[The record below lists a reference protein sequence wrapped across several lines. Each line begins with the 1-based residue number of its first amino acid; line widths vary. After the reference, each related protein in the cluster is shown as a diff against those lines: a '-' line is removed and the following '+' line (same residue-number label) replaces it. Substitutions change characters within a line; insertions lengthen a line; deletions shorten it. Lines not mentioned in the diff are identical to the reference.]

1 MKWSKKQQAKWD
13 RRNQVVSDGHSANN
27 LEAEAER
34 LLWEKQEKAMEKI
47 KNNPDLL
54 KAIKRLKDR

>member
-13 RRNQVVSDGHSANN
+13 RKNQVKSDGHYANN
-27 LEAEAER
+27 LETEAER

-54 KAIKRLKDR
+54 KVMLRLKDR

>member
-13 RRNQVVSDGHSANN
+13 KKNMDKMDGHCANN
-27 LEAEAER
+27 LETEAER
-34 LLWEKQEKAMEKI
+34 LLWERQEAAMEKI

-54 KAIKRLKDR
+54 KALKRMKDR

>member
-13 RRNQVVSDGHSANN
+13 RKNMVKSDGHSANN

-54 KAIKRLKDR
+54 KAMKRLKDR

>member
-13 RRNQVVSDGHSANN
+13 KKNQDRSNGHYANN
-27 LEAEAER
+27 LETEAER
-34 LLWEKQEKAMEKI
+34 ILWEKQERAMEKI

-54 KAIKRLKDR
+54 KVIKRLKDR